1 MTDLTKTNVDLRPRD
16 DLEIEK
22 VEEDLLILDKRNQK
36 IHRLNATASIIWA
49 SLQEGRRTDVIVKEI
64 VENFDILS
72 QVAEEDVTRVLEEFR
87 ALNLLADQA

>member
-22 VEEDLLILDKRNQK
+22 VEEDFLILDKRNQK

-49 SLQEGRRTDVIVKEI
+49 SLQEGRRTDVIVKQF

-72 QVAEEDVTRVLEEFR
+72 EVAEKDVTRVLEEFR